1 MQFKIPYKREAGGES
16 QRKKID
22 DGNRHKSWRFE
33 DATLLALR
41 MEEGARRPSNASS
54 L

>member
-22 DGNRHKSWRFE
+22 DGNRIRAGDLKMLHCW
-33 DATLLALR
+33 L
-41 MEEGARRPSNASS
+41 
-54 L
+54 